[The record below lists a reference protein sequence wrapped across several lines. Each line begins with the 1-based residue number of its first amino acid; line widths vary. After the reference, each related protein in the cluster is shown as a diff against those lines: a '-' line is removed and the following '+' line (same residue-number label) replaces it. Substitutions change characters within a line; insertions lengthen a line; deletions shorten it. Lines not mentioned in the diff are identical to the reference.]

1 LQIRSSHGLDQF
13 CAVLEERPH
22 LKILDLAGATQ
33 STISFVTEQGH
44 QICFNDFLLQLDDCF
59 GEGDFYAN
67 QADPGRVEH
76 FLGAAFDFPRASFD
90 GVLVWDALE
99 YLAPPL
105 LATTVE
111 RLHTILRPGAGLLAM
126 FRAEEQKEPAPS
138 FSYRIQNRRTILLS
152 PRGARRPAQYFSN
165 RALEKLFQR
174 FHSVKFFL
182 TRDALR
188 EVIVKR

>member
-13 CAVLEERPH
+13 CAVLEERPR

-44 QICFNDFLLQLDDCF
+44 QLYSNDFLLQLDDCF
-59 GEGDFYAN
+59 GEGDFYEN
-67 QADPGRVEH
+67 QADPRKVDR
-76 FLGAAFDFPRASFD
+76 FIGAALDFPRASFD
-90 GVLVWDALE
+90 GVLVWDLLE

-111 RLHTILRPGAGLLAM
+111 RFHAILRPGAGLLAM
-126 FRAEEQKEPAPS
+126 FRAQEQKEPAPT
-138 FSYRIQNRRTILLS
+138 FSYRIQDRRTVLLT
-152 PRGARRPAQYFSN
+152 PRGARRPAQFFNN

>member
-1 LQIRSSHGLDQF
+1 LDQF
-13 CAVLEERPH
+13 CAVLEERPR

-44 QICFNDFLLQLDDCF
+44 QLYSNDFLLQLDDCF
-59 GEGDFYAN
+59 GDGDFYEN
-67 QADPGRVEH
+67 QADPRKVER
-76 FLGAAFDFPRASFD
+76 FIGAALDFPRASFD
-90 GVLVWDALE
+90 GALVWDTLE

-111 RLHTILRPGAGLLAM
+111 RLHTMLRPSAGLLAI
-126 FRAEEQKEPAPS
+126 FRAQEQKEPAPS
-138 FSYRIQNRRTILLS
+138 FSYRIQDRRTVLLS
-152 PRGARRPAQYFSN
+152 PRGMRRPAQFFNN

-174 FHSVKFFL
+174 FQSVKFFL